1 MFEVGFIDP
10 TIINE
15 KMLLDHP
22 EDVEADLTTFLIKQ
36 AECSEI
42 LFPYGFKWVFPSC
55 TNFYLTFLD
64 VKRNIDELCMSAT
77 SAVATGFC

>member
-42 LFPYGFKWVFPSC
+42 LFPYGFK
-55 TNFYLTFLD
+55 
-64 VKRNIDELCMSAT
+64 
-77 SAVATGFC
+77 